1 MDNAQRAIMIGV
13 GIFITLLIIA
23 AVMAIVN
30 LGVGFINKG
39 TDRAESLRDSIVNSL
54 YDEYD
59 GKTVSGARVV
69 TACKMYSTEDNM
81 VLEVQP
87 TVGGTYLELG
97 KAKGNGTA
105 VLDKQLTYASDESQL
120 SYNTLEDST
129 NPDTYVPTSARYR
142 AELIK
147 TSAGDV
153 VLGIIF
159 TRVK

>member
-1 MDNAQRAIMIGV
+1 MDNAQKAIMIGV

-30 LGVGFINKG
+30 LGIGFMNTG
-39 TDRAESLRDSIVNSL
+39 TDRAEALRDAIVNSL
-54 YDEYD
+54 YDQYD
-59 GKTVSGARVV
+59 GKTISGARVV
-69 TACKMYSTEDNM
+69 TACKTYYTEENM

-87 TVGGTYLELG
+87 TAGGNYIELG

-105 VLDKQLTYASDESQL
+105 TLDKQLTYPSDERPQST
-120 SYNTLEDST
+120 SVLEDST
-129 NPDTYVPTSARYR
+129 KPDTYVPTSARYR

-147 TSAGDV
+147 TSSGDV